1 MGGDFHLT
9 YDDVMESLA
18 FVFRQNDK
26 FCMRDVQYDVEPLTD
41 NGASDTFF
49 LHQISP
55 FPSDRLYI
63 QIGAGSLMRNMSAS
77 GAVRDVDAV
86 RVVAQGFHENVH
98 LWQNF
103 VGFRKSF
110 KSASSDIKMMA
121 RDMVINQHFSEYHC
135 YGQSIDTSELYADK
149 HSVIQTKKFFQYMSK
164 AVYY

>member
-1 MGGDFHLT
+1 MVGGDFHLT
-9 YDDVMESLA
+9 YDDVMKSLA

-26 FCMRDVQYDVEPLTD
+26 FCMRDVQYDVEPLTE
-41 NGASDTFF
+41 
-49 LHQISP
+49 
-55 FPSDRLYI
+55 
-63 QIGAGSLMRNMSAS
+63 IGAGSLMRNMSAS